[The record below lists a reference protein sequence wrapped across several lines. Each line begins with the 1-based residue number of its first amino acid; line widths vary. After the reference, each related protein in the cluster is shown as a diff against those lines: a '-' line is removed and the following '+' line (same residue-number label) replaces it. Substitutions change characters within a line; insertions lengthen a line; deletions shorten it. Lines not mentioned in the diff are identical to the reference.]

1 MTRLNPW
8 TAILTEEPIV
18 IARAGEAAAHQ
29 QDAAVTATHQ
39 EIPAKHAEQTTHGKQ
54 EEHGEHASQWVFFSF
69 SMIAFV
75 LIVLFM
81 IAATRKMR
89 LIPQGMQNVLE
100 WLYETVC
107 GIPEMVMG
115 ARGRQYAPII
125 ASFFFYIIVMNFLG
139 LIPAFKPGT
148 ASLSITLGLSIVAFF
163 AVQFYGFQA
172 HGWRYLAHFLGPVP
186 AMAILILPL
195 ELVAEMVRPMSLSIR
210 LYGNIF
216 GEEQVVSALAN
227 QLHPLA
233 ALIILP
239 IQILS
244 AFLQAYVF
252 SLLVTVYIS
261 LATEK
266 HDKEH
271 EASANEAAAH

>member
-1 MTRLNPW
+1 MNPW
-8 TAILTEEPIV
+8 AATLTEEPII
-18 IARAGEAAAHQ
+18 IAQSGEGSNQHRETAATGAHQ
-29 QDAAVTATHQ
+29 
-39 EIPAKHAEQTTHGKQ
+39 EMPAKHAEKS
-54 EEHGEHASQWVFFSF
+54 EHGEHVSPWVFFSF
-69 SMIAFV
+69 SLIAFV
-75 LIVLFM
+75 LIVAVM
-81 IAATRKMR
+81 ISGTRKMR
-89 LIPQGMQNVLE
+89 LVPQGLQNVLE
-100 WLYETVC
+100 WLYETVYS
-107 GIPEMVMG
+107 IPDMVMG
-115 ARGRQYAPII
+115 PRGRQYAPII
-125 ASFFFYIIVMNFLG
+125 ASFFLYILVMNFLG
-139 LIPAFKPGT
+139 MIPIFKPGT

-163 AVQFYGFQA
+163 AVQYYGFQA
-172 HGWRYLAHFLGPVP
+172 HGWRYLSHFLGPVP
-186 AMAILILPL
+186 AMAFLILPL

-227 QLHPLA
+227 QLHPIA

-266 HDKEH
+266 HQNEH
-271 EASANEAAAH
+271 HAAPSCEVDAH

>member
-1 MTRLNPW
+1 MNPW
-8 TAILTEEPIV
+8 TAILTEEPII
-18 IARAGEAAAHQ
+18 IAQSGEVANQHRKAAT
-29 QDAAVTATHQ
+29 TATHQ
-39 EIPAKHAEQTTHGKQ
+39 ENPTK
-54 EEHGEHASQWVFFSF
+54 HGEKTESGEHVSPWVFFSF
-69 SMIAFV
+69 SLVAFV
-75 LIVLFM
+75 IISLMM
-81 IAATRKMR
+81 ISGTRKMR
-89 LIPQGMQNVLE
+89 LIPQGLQNVLE
-100 WLYETVC
+100 WLYETLY
-107 GIPEMVMG
+107 GIPDMVMG
-115 ARGRQYAPII
+115 PRGRKYAPII
-125 ASFFFYIIVMNFLG
+125 ASFFLYIVVMNFLG
-139 LIPAFKPGT
+139 MIPAFKPGT

-163 AVQFYGFQA
+163 SVQYYGFQA
-172 HGWRYLAHFLGPVP
+172 HGWRYLSHFLGPVP
-186 AMAILILPL
+186 AMAFLLLPL

-233 ALIILP
+233 ALVILP

-266 HDKEH
+266 HDTEH
-271 EASANEAAAH
+271 EASASEAAAH